1 MKTFKEVYCSVCKAS
16 ENIDVL
22 TNYDSK
28 NDFYKCPR
36 CGTEIWIDQEKLQMI
51 YTQKKTEELMNR
63 LNEQVRWAV
72 GGRFTEVKSL
82 VPVLNRKKRSGSK
95 NGRRRKKPV
104 KRLKRNL
111 FYDT

>member
-1 MKTFKEVYCSVCKAS
+1 MKALEEVYCSVCKAS

-22 TNYDSK
+22 TVYDRK

-36 CGTEIWIDQEKLQMI
+36 CGAEIWIDQEKLQMI
-51 YTQKKTEELMNR
+51 YTQKKTEELTSR

-72 GGRFTEVKSL
+72 GGRFTEVNPL
-82 VPVLNRKKRSGSK
+82 VLVTNRKKRSGSK
-95 NGRRRKKPV
+95 SGRRRKKPV